1 MRPLVLEL
9 EGFLSYKE
17 KTVIDFSDL
26 SLFAITGMTGAGK
39 TTIIDAITF
48 ALYGKCPRFEKGA
61 SKEDYISKGKD
72 FFRVSLTFS
81 LNDKTYTVER
91 YLKSGKNIVVSLKEN
106 GKEIITEEKNKLRE
120 ERIKEILNMDYDTF
134 TKVIVLP
141 QGEFAKFIKPE
152 SPQERREII
161 MRLSNLDKIDKM
173 RELAAS
179 QKRDLKNEIDSISLM
194 IDNLKSTQENVE
206 EFQKKLDSL
215 EQELSVKTSEK
226 KVLLERLSK
235 AKKKQELKTEL
246 NKLTAEYE
254 NLENQKEQ
262 MELIKKR
269 IEFLKPKLSLKSD
282 IERYIKLKNELEKTA
297 LELDKKNKEYI
308 LKEQEHNKLLINFET
323 IKADYEKTKYQE
335 ERVERGYKIIS
346 ILENALSIESYITND
361 EVRIRD
367 LEQQLKIKKGEKSTL
382 LDEIEHY
389 ENLSK
394 EVDKEAVEKDIE
406 NLTRIISQLELK
418 EKEKNKKLLEQKKLM
433 EEVDDIN
440 KEILKYKEEQKELD
454 QELNA
459 NKNNIVLYYSN
470 MLKTL
475 LKENDTCPVCGGVYH
490 EKEHTTMLDIEIEK
504 DIIKNIE
511 DIKRKIALLEDR
523 LKSKKEALEKLSEEI
538 ESLEKELLE
547 KEILQ
552 SRLKELKQRKEFQ
565 DNIQKN
571 LEKLTSE
578 KDKLENEILLLN
590 KQKEDLEKD
599 SYNKKKESLKT
610 LEEKLLSYGVKE
622 EHLQNK
628 KNAIDQ
634 FKNKVDEIKKEIQNK
649 RKIYEDTKE
658 MINTYEKSI
667 MLLKEQVSSLSAQKN
682 TISEELIE
690 LETKLSSI
698 EDKEKAL
705 EELNRLENYERTY
718 NEYILKLSNLKEQIQ
733 LKENEIA
740 NITEEAPPQ
749 ELENML
755 EALEEYVKTL
765 NQEIG
770 YISSKI
776 NQAKE
781 NERQIKELE
790 ETIKDLEK
798 KYNIYEILE
807 QDLKSD
813 ALQAYISQKIIE
825 ELVKYANVYASKMEF
840 PYSFKVEEKSREK
853 DSIVVEDA
861 FGNTRPIKSLSGGET
876 FITSLCFALALSE
889 AVGSKHLKSLFI
901 DEGFGTL
908 DKETLEKVGNALEL
922 LSQNINKMVGII
934 THVESLAEK
943 FPNRLIVTKTKDGS
957 SKIEVV

>member
-17 KTVIDFSDL
+17 KTVVDFSDL

-81 LNDKTYTVER
+81 LNDKTYTVGR

-179 QKRDLKNEIDSISLM
+179 QKKDLKNEIDSISLT
-194 IDNLKSTQENVE
+194 IDNLKSNQENVE
-206 EFQKKLDSL
+206 ELQKKLDSL

-226 KVLLERLSK
+226 KVLLERFEK
-235 AKKKQELKTEL
+235 AKKKQELKNEL
-246 NKLTAEYE
+246 SKLMIEYE
-254 NLENQKEQ
+254 NLENQKEK

-282 IERYIKLKNELEKTA
+282 IERYIKLKNELEKTT
-297 LELDKKNKEYI
+297 LELDKKNKEYF
-308 LKEQEHNKLLINFET
+308 LKEQEYNKLLINFET
-323 IKADYEKTKYQE
+323 IKADYEQTKYQE

-361 EVRIRD
+361 EARIRD
-367 LEQQLKIKKGEKSTL
+367 LEQQLKTKKEEKSKL
-382 LDEIEHY
+382 LAEIEHY

-394 EVDKEAVEKDIE
+394 EENKEAIEKDIE
-406 NLTRIISQLELK
+406 NLTAIISQLELK
-418 EKEKNKKLLEQKKLM
+418 EKEKDKKLLEQKKLM
-433 EEVDDIN
+433 EEVDNIN
-440 KEILKYKEEQKELD
+440 KELLKYKEEQRNLD

-475 LKENDTCPVCGGVYH
+475 LKENDICPVCGGVYH
-490 EKEHTTMLDIEIEK
+490 EKEHTTMLDIEVEE

-511 DIKRKIALLEDR
+511 DIKSKIALSEDR

-547 KEILQ
+547 KETLQ
-552 SRLKELKQRKEFQ
+552 SRLKELKQRREFQ

-571 LEKLTSE
+571 LEKLKSK

-590 KQKEDLEKD
+590 KQKEGLEKD
-599 SYNKKKESLKT
+599 LYNKKESLKT
-610 LEEKLLSYGVKE
+610 LEKELLSYGVKE
-622 EHLQNK
+622 GHLQNK

-634 FKNKVDEIKKEIQNK
+634 YKNKLDEIRNEIQNK

-667 MLLKEQVSSLSAQKN
+667 MLLKEQVSSLSVKKS
-682 TISEELIE
+682 TISEELNE

-698 EDKEKAL
+698 EDKEKVL

-718 NEYILKLSNLKEQIQ
+718 NEYMVKLSNLKEQIQ
-733 LKENEIA
+733 LKENEIV

-755 EALEEYVKTL
+755 EVLEEYVKTL

-770 YISSKI
+770 SISSKI

-781 NERQIKELE
+781 NEKQIKELE

-798 KYNIYEILE
+798 KYNIYERLE

-840 PYSFKVEEKSREK
+840 PYLFKVEEKSREK

-957 SKIEVV
+957 SKIEVA

>member
-1 MRPLVLEL
+1 MRPLILEL

-81 LNDKTYTVER
+81 LNHKTYTVGR
-91 YLKSGKNIVVSLKEN
+91 YLKSSKNIVVSLKEN

-179 QKRDLKNEIDSISLM
+179 QKKDLKNEIDSISLM

-206 EFQKKLDSL
+206 ELQKKLDSL

-297 LELDKKNKEYI
+297 LELDKKNKEYF
-308 LKEQEHNKLLINFET
+308 LKEQGYNKLLMNFET

-335 ERVERGYKIIS
+335 ERVEKGYEIIS
-346 ILENALSIESYITND
+346 TLKNALSIESYITND
-361 EVRIRD
+361 ETRIRD
-367 LEQQLKIKKGEKSTL
+367 LEQQLKIKKEEKSKL
-382 LDEIEHY
+382 LAEIEYY

-394 EVDKEAVEKDIE
+394 EVDKEAIEKDIE
-406 NLTRIISQLELK
+406 NLTVIISQLELK

-440 KEILKYKEEQKELD
+440 KEILKYKEEQRNLD

-490 EKEHTTMLDIEIEK
+490 EKGHTTMLDIEIEEN
-504 DIIKNIE
+504 IIKNIE

-552 SRLKELKQRKEFQ
+552 SRSKELKQRREFQ
-565 DNIQKN
+565 DNIQKK
-571 LEKLTSE
+571 LEKLTSK
-578 KDKLENEILLLN
+578 KDKSENEILLLN
-590 KQKEDLEKD
+590 KQKEALEKD
-599 SYNKKKESLKT
+599 LYDKKESLKT

-622 EHLQNK
+622 GHLQNK
-628 KNAIDQ
+628 KNAIDKY
-634 FKNKVDEIKKEIQNK
+634 KNKLDEIKKEIQNK

-667 MLLKEQVSSLSAQKN
+667 MLLKEQVSSLSVKKT
-682 TISEELIE
+682 TISEELNE

-698 EDKEKAL
+698 EDKEKVL

-755 EALEEYVKTL
+755 EVLEEYVKTL

-770 YISSKI
+770 SISSKI

-781 NERQIKELE
+781 NEKQIKELE

-798 KYNIYEILE
+798 QYNIYERLE

-957 SKIEVV
+957 SKIEVA

>member
-17 KTVIDFSDL
+17 KTVIDFSEL

-61 SKEDYISKGKD
+61 SKEDYISKGKN

-81 LNDKTYTVER
+81 LNGKTYTVER
-91 YLKSGKNIVVSLKEN
+91 SLKSGKNIVLSFKEN
-106 GKEIITEEKNKLRE
+106 GKEIITEERNKLRE
-120 ERIKEILNMDYDTF
+120 ERIKEILDMDYDTF

-161 MRLSNLDKIDKM
+161 MRLSNLDKIEKM
-173 RELAAS
+173 RELASS
-179 QKRDLKNEIDSISLM
+179 QKKDLKNEIDSIAFK

-206 EFQKKLDSL
+206 ELQKNLTSL

-226 KVLLERLSK
+226 KVLLERLGN
-235 AKKKQELKTEL
+235 AKKKQELETEL
-246 NKLTAEYE
+246 NKLRAEYR
-254 NLENQKEQ
+254 NLENQKEH
-262 MELIKKR
+262 MAFLKSR

-282 IERYIKLKNELEKTA
+282 IERYIKLKKELDNTA
-297 LELDKKNKEYI
+297 FELDKKNKEYF
-308 LKEQEHNKLLINFET
+308 LKEQEYNRLLINFET
-323 IKADYEKTKYQE
+323 AKADYEQTKVQE
-335 ERVERGYKIIS
+335 ERIEKGHKIIS
-346 ILENALSIESYITND
+346 ILENALSLESFTIKDESKLKDVERQIKITKEEISKLSASIEQY
-361 EVRIRD
+361 
-367 LEQQLKIKKGEKSTL
+367 EKL
-382 LDEIEHY
+382 LTE
-389 ENLSK
+389 EN
-394 EVDKEAVEKDIE
+394 KEAIEKDIE
-406 NLTRIISQLELK
+406 NLTVKISQLQLK
-418 EKEKNKKLLEQKKLM
+418 EKEKDKKLLEKEKLIEEIKKI
-433 EEVDDIN
+433 E
-440 KEILKYKEEQKELD
+440 KELSENNEKLKGLE
-454 QELNA
+454 QELSA
-459 NKNNIVLYYSN
+459 NKNNIVLYHSSI
-470 MLKTL
+470 LKTL

-490 EKEHTTMLDIEIEK
+490 EKEHISLENIESKDNIIKDIEY
-504 DIIKNIE
+504 IKNQ
-511 DIKRKIALLEDR
+511 IALLEDR
-523 LKSKKEALEKLSEEI
+523 LKSKKEMLEKMSED
-538 ESLEKELLE
+538 LENLTKELLE
-547 KEILQ
+547 KETLLPK
-552 SRLKELKQRKEFQ
+552 LKDLKQRKEHH
-565 DNIQKN
+565 DNIQKT
-571 LEKLTSE
+571 LEKLKSD
-578 KDKLENEILLLN
+578 KDKLENQLFILN
-590 KQKEDLEKD
+590 KQKDDLESD
-599 SYNKKKESLKT
+599 LYNKKESLKA
-610 LEEKLLSYGVKE
+610 LEQELLSYGVKE

-634 FKNKVDEIKKEIQNK
+634 YKKKLDEIKNDIQNK

-667 MLLKEQVSSLSAQKN
+667 VLLKEQISSLSAKKN
-682 TISEELIE
+682 AISEELNE
-690 LETKLSSI
+690 LEAKLSSI
-698 EDKEKAL
+698 EDKEKVL
-705 EELNRLENYERTY
+705 TELNSLEDYERKY
-718 NEYILKLSNLKEQIQ
+718 NEYTTKLANLKEQIQ
-733 LKENEIA
+733 IKENEVAGIA
-740 NITEEAPPQ
+740 EKAPPQ
-749 ELENML
+749 ELEMML
-755 EALEEYVKTL
+755 EALEEHIKII

-770 YISSKI
+770 SISSKI
-776 NQAKE
+776 KQIKE
-781 NERQIKELE
+781 SEKQIKELE
-790 ETIKDLEK
+790 ETIKELEK
-798 KYNIYEILE
+798 KYNIYERLE

-825 ELVKYANVYASKMEF
+825 ELVKHANVYASKMEF

-889 AVGSKHLKSLFI
+889 AVGSQHLKSLFI

>member
-81 LNDKTYTVER
+81 LNDKTYTVGR

-152 SPQERREII
+152 SPQGRREII

-179 QKRDLKNEIDSISLM
+179 QKKDLKNEIDSILLM

-206 EFQKKLDSL
+206 ELQKKLDSL
-215 EQELSVKTSEK
+215 EQQLSVKTSER

-297 LELDKKNKEYI
+297 LELDKKNKEYF
-308 LKEQEHNKLLINFET
+308 LKEQEYNKLLMNFET

-361 EVRIRD
+361 ETRIRD
-367 LEQQLKIKKGEKSTL
+367 LEQQLKIKKGERSTL
-382 LDEIEHY
+382 LAEIEHY

-394 EVDKEAVEKDIE
+394 EVDKEAIEKDIE
-406 NLTRIISQLELK
+406 NITMMMSQLELK

-440 KEILKYKEEQKELD
+440 KEILKYKEEQRNLD

-490 EKEHTTMLDIEIEK
+490 EKEHTTMLDIEIEE

-552 SRLKELKQRKEFQ
+552 SRLKELKQRREFQ

-571 LEKLTSE
+571 LEKLTSK

-590 KQKEDLEKD
+590 KQKEALEKD
-599 SYNKKKESLKT
+599 LYSKKESLKT
-610 LEEKLLSYGVKE
+610 LEKELLSYGVKE
-622 EHLQNK
+622 GHLQNK

-634 FKNKVDEIKKEIQNK
+634 YKNKLDEIKKEIQDK
-649 RKIYEDTKE
+649 RKKYEDTKE
-658 MINTYEKSI
+658 MINTYEKNI
-667 MLLKEQVSSLSAQKN
+667 MLLKEQVSSLSAKKT
-682 TISEELIE
+682 TISEELNE

-698 EDKEKAL
+698 EDKEKVL

-718 NEYILKLSNLKEQIQ
+718 NEYMVKLSNLKEQIQ

-740 NITEEAPPQ
+740 NITEEALPQ

-755 EALEEYVKTL
+755 EVLEEYVKTL

-770 YISSKI
+770 SISSKI

-781 NERQIKELE
+781 NEKQIKELE

-798 KYNIYEILE
+798 KYNIYERLE

-943 FPNRLIVTKTKDGS
+943 FPNRLIVKKTKDGS
-957 SKIEVV
+957 SKIEVA

>member
-81 LNDKTYTVER
+81 LNDKTYTVGR

-206 EFQKKLDSL
+206 ELQKKLDSL

-235 AKKKQELKTEL
+235 AKKKHELKTEL

-297 LELDKKNKEYI
+297 LELDKKNKDYF
-308 LKEQEHNKLLINFET
+308 LKEQEYNKLLINFET

-335 ERVERGYKIIS
+335 ERVERGYRIIS

-361 EVRIRD
+361 ETRIRD
-367 LEQQLKIKKGEKSTL
+367 LEQQLKIKKEEKSTL
-382 LDEIEHY
+382 LAEIEHY

-394 EVDKEAVEKDIE
+394 EVDKEAIEKDIE
-406 NLTRIISQLELK
+406 NLTVIISQLELK

-490 EKEHTTMLDIEIEK
+490 EKEHTTMLDIEIEE

-538 ESLEKELLE
+538 EGLEKELLE

-571 LEKLTSE
+571 LEKLTSK
-578 KDKLENEILLLN
+578 KDKLENEILFLN
-590 KQKEDLEKD
+590 KQKEALEKD
-599 SYNKKKESLKT
+599 LYNKKESLKT
-610 LEEKLLSYGVKE
+610 LEKELLSYGVKE
-622 EHLQNK
+622 GHLQNK
-628 KNAIDQ
+628 KNVIDQ
-634 FKNKVDEIKKEIQNK
+634 YKNKLDEIKKEIQDK

-667 MLLKEQVSSLSAQKN
+667 MLLKEQVSSLSAKKN
-682 TISEELIE
+682 TISEELNE

-698 EDKEKAL
+698 EDKEKVL

-718 NEYILKLSNLKEQIQ
+718 NEYMVKLSNLKEQIQ

-755 EALEEYVKTL
+755 EVSEEYVKTL

-770 YISSKI
+770 SISSKI

-781 NERQIKELE
+781 NEKQIKELE

-798 KYNIYEILE
+798 KYNIYERLE

-957 SKIEVV
+957 SKIEVA

>member
-1 MRPLVLEL
+1 M
-9 EGFLSYKE
+9 
-17 KTVIDFSDL
+17 
-26 SLFAITGMTGAGK
+26 M
-39 TTIIDAITF
+39 
-48 ALYGKCPRFEKGA
+48 
-61 SKEDYISKGKD
+61 
-72 FFRVSLTFS
+72 
-81 LNDKTYTVER
+81 
-91 YLKSGKNIVVSLKEN
+91 
-106 GKEIITEEKNKLRE
+106 
-120 ERIKEILNMDYDTF
+120 M
-134 TKVIVLP
+134 
-141 QGEFAKFIKPE
+141 
-152 SPQERREII
+152 
-161 MRLSNLDKIDKM
+161 
-173 RELAAS
+173 
-179 QKRDLKNEIDSISLM
+179 
-194 IDNLKSTQENVE
+194 
-206 EFQKKLDSL
+206 
-215 EQELSVKTSEK
+215 
-226 KVLLERLSK
+226 
-235 AKKKQELKTEL
+235 
-246 NKLTAEYE
+246 
-254 NLENQKEQ
+254 
-262 MELIKKR
+262 
-269 IEFLKPKLSLKSD
+269 
-282 IERYIKLKNELEKTA
+282 
-297 LELDKKNKEYI
+297 
-308 LKEQEHNKLLINFET
+308 
-323 IKADYEKTKYQE
+323 
-335 ERVERGYKIIS
+335 
-346 ILENALSIESYITND
+346 
-361 EVRIRD
+361 
-367 LEQQLKIKKGEKSTL
+367 
-382 LDEIEHY
+382 
-389 ENLSK
+389 
-394 EVDKEAVEKDIE
+394 
-406 NLTRIISQLELK
+406 SQLELK

-490 EKEHTTMLDIEIEK
+490 EKEHTTMLDIEIEE

-552 SRLKELKQRKEFQ
+552 SRLKELKQRREFQ

-571 LEKLTSE
+571 LEKLTSK

-590 KQKEDLEKD
+590 KQKEALEKD
-599 SYNKKKESLKT
+599 LYSKKESLKT

-622 EHLQNK
+622 GHLQNK

-634 FKNKVDEIKKEIQNK
+634 YKNKLDEIKKEIQDK

-667 MLLKEQVSSLSAQKN
+667 MLLKEQVSSLSAKKT
-682 TISEELIE
+682 TISEELNE

-698 EDKEKAL
+698 EDKEKVL

-740 NITEEAPPQ
+740 NITEEALPQ

-755 EALEEYVKTL
+755 EVLEEYVKTL

-770 YISSKI
+770 SISSKI

-781 NERQIKELE
+781 NEKQIKELE

-798 KYNIYEILE
+798 KYNIYERLE

-901 DEGFGTL
+901 DEGL
-908 DKETLEKVGNALEL
+908 VHL
-922 LSQNINKMVGII
+922 
-934 THVESLAEK
+934 
-943 FPNRLIVTKTKDGS
+943 TKKP
-957 SKIEVV
+957 